1 MAKKK
6 TSPAG
11 LTNLE
16 RFGGTIFF
24 VVYLLLLPLAAGPA
38 RHLAEELLERRITPE
53 LYGAVYYYA
62 LFAVT
67 AVLFH
72 HLLARTTR
80 RFLDEPGLTL
90 KTAAV
95 GVVAYYGLTE
105 LAARL
110 GKLFVDRSGNL
121 NDAVI
126 SARTGS
132 APHMT
137 LLIVL
142 FLAPFV
148 EETLFRGLVFGG
160 LKEKSRPLAYAVSC
174 VLFALVHVWQFA
186 VANRDPAY
194 FLLMVQ
200 YLIPGLVLAWAYDHS
215 GTLWASVGLH
225 AGVNALA
232 VLAGSL

>member
-1 MAKKK
+1 MAKR
-6 TSPAG
+6 SAPAG

-16 RFGGTIFF
+16 RFGGAIFF
-24 VVYLLLLPLAAGPA
+24 AFYLLLLPLAAEPA
-38 RHLAEELLERRITPE
+38 RRLAEELLNRRISE
-53 LYGAVYYYA
+53 EVYGAAYYYG

-67 AVLFH
+67 AILFH
-72 HLLARTTR
+72 RLLGRSTR
-80 RFLDEPGLTL
+80 RFLDDPVLTL
-90 KTAAV
+90 KTA
-95 GVVAYYGLTE
+95 GIGIVAHYGLCE

-110 GKLFVDRSGNL
+110 GRLFVDRGGNL
-121 NDAVI
+121 NDSVI
-126 SARTGS
+126 SSRVGNT
-132 APHMT
+132 PHMT

-160 LKEKSRPLAYAVSC
+160 LKEKSRLLAYAVSC
-174 VLFALVHVWQFA
+174 ALFALLHVWQFA

-200 YLIPGLVLAWAYDHS
+200 YLIPGLVLAWAYEHA

-232 VLAGSL
+232 VLAGR

>member
-6 TSPAG
+6 PSAG
-11 LTNLE
+11 LTNPE
-16 RFGGTIFF
+16 RFGGAIFF
-24 VVYLLLLPLAAGPA
+24 VFYLLLLPLAAGPA
-38 RHLAEELLERRITPE
+38 RRLAEELLSRRISEE
-53 LYGAVYYYA
+53 LYGAVYYYG

-72 HLLARTTR
+72 HLLGTSTR
-80 RFLDEPGLTL
+80 RFLDDPLRAL
-90 KTAAV
+90 KTAGV
-95 GVVAYYGLTE
+95 GIVAHYGLCE

-110 GKLFVDRSGNL
+110 GRAFVDRSGNL
-121 NDAVI
+121 NDSAI

-137 LLIVL
+137 LLILV

-160 LKEKSRPLAYAVSC
+160 LKEKNRLLAYAVSC
-174 VLFALVHVWQFA
+174 ALFALAHVWQFA

-215 GTLWASVGLH
+215 GTLWASIGLH
-225 AGVNALA
+225 AGVNALS
-232 VLAGSL
+232 VLAGTI

>member
-1 MAKKK
+1 MAKR
-6 TSPAG
+6 SAPAG

-16 RFGGTIFF
+16 RFGGAIFF
-24 VVYLLLLPLAAGPA
+24 VFYLLLLPLAAEPA
-38 RHLAEELLERRITPE
+38 RRLAEELLNRRISE
-53 LYGAVYYYA
+53 EVYGAAYYYG

-67 AVLFH
+67 AILFH
-72 HLLARTTR
+72 RLLGRSTR
-80 RFLDEPGLTL
+80 RFLDDPALTL
-90 KTAAV
+90 KTA
-95 GVVAYYGLTE
+95 GIGIVAHYGLCE

-110 GKLFVDRSGNL
+110 GRLFVDRGGNL
-121 NDAVI
+121 NDSVI
-126 SARTGS
+126 SSRVGNT
-132 APHMT
+132 PHMT

-160 LKEKSRPLAYAVSC
+160 LKEKSRLLAYAVSC
-174 VLFALVHVWQFA
+174 ALFALLHVWQFA

-200 YLIPGLVLAWAYDHS
+200 YLIPGLVLAWAYEHA

-232 VLAGSL
+232 VLAGR